1 MARKNITLPGMQILL
16 LVLKQ
21 LKMKFPSVKLCVQ
34 IATDIAP
41 GLDKIKVRV

>member
-1 MARKNITLPGMQILL
+1 MQTLQ

-21 LKMKFPSVKLCVQ
+21 LKMKFPSVRLCVQ

-41 GLDKIKVRV
+41 GLDKTKVKV